1 MRVTYTRDGTRIEL
15 DGDRL
20 RALRTERGLTLAG
33 VGDSIGRTAA
43 AVCSLE
49 HERWLPTLETCDALG
64 RVFGKDLHKTGAIR
78 VVKGWV
84 AAEEKHMDEMHD
96 KRMRDRK

>member
-1 MRVTYTRDGTRIEL
+1 MRVTYTRDGVRIEL

-20 RALRTERGLTLAG
+20 RALRVDRGLTLAS

-49 HERWLPTLETCDALG
+49 HERWLPTLETCDALASLFG
-64 RVFGKDLHKTGAIR
+64 RELARTGAIR
-78 VVKGWV
+78 VT
-84 AAEEKHMDEMHD
+84 
-96 KRMRDRK
+96 RDNK

>member
-20 RALRTERGLTLAG
+20 RALRVERGLTLAG

-49 HERWLPTLETCDALG
+49 HERWLPTIETCDALALLFG
-64 RVFGKDLHKTGAIR
+64 RDLSRTGAVR
-78 VVKGWV
+78 VVRGWV
-84 AAEEKHMDEMHD
+84 AAEEKHLDEMHD